1 MFESIKAN
9 KGKGINMPQELI
21 DEVVEEHKE
30 KESKSKSNILDIS
43 HLDNFVANEG
53 EVNID
58 PKIMKAYEE
67 KKAAKLEKEKK
78 KGDTSTKP
86 VSTPVEP
93 QVNPGATHVLLR
105 SALSVL
111 DYRLLNGNPKK
122 IMKFIL
128 EKYRK
133 DQGGEFDAVFIDTYE
148 LKDKTSL
155 SSESIRQALKILK
168 RDHYIFVELARS
180 NGMRMIKINESLKEL
195 TK

>member
-1 MFESIKAN
+1 M
-9 KGKGINMPQELI
+9 G
-21 DEVVEEHKE
+21 
-30 KESKSKSNILDIS
+30 LDITDLEAS
-43 HLDNFVANEG
+43 LKEREGVGVNLPPEQISAAIKELNE
-53 EVNID
+53 
-58 PKIMKAYEE
+58 AEE
-67 KKAAKLEKEKK
+67 SSSKEAKLIEEK

-93 QVNPGATHVLLR
+93 QVNPGTTHVLLR
-105 SALSVL
+105 STLSIL

-128 EKYRK
+128 EKYRE

-148 LKDKTSL
+148 LKNKTSL